1 MTMQRLSTACLIVAM
16 PVLAQRPAPG
26 GPSINAAHIHLNA
39 SDADKS
45 LAFWKDFIGASAYS
59 NGSVK
64 GVGMLGGT
72 VLVTA
77 KAPSGPSTGSAIDH
91 LGMKVPDI
99 DVYAEKAKKANFKSF
114 RPKPDE
120 ERLMIDGPDGVRIEL
135 ISDSDMYTTIE
146 FNHVHVSS
154 PQPKETQA
162 WYAKHFGGRP
172 GNIEGAESW
181 SVQGMNL
188 IFVQGDAK
196 PSVDRAIDHIAFEVK
211 DLAGFCKKLT
221 EDGLKLDVQPH
232 ADAELKATVA
242 MLTDPSGTRIELIE
256 PGVR

>member
-1 MTMQRLSTACLIVAM
+1 
-16 PVLAQRPAPG
+16 
-26 GPSINAAHIHLNA
+26 
-39 SDADKS
+39 
-45 LAFWKDFIGASAYS
+45 
-59 NGSVK
+59 
-64 GVGMLGGT
+64 
-72 VLVTA
+72 
-77 KAPSGPSTGSAIDH
+77 
-91 LGMKVPDI
+91 
-99 DVYAEKAKKANFKSF
+99 
-114 RPKPDE
+114 
-120 ERLMIDGPDGVRIEL
+120 VRIEL

-146 FNHVHVSS
+146 FNHVHLSS

-172 GNIEGAESW
+172 GNIDGAESW